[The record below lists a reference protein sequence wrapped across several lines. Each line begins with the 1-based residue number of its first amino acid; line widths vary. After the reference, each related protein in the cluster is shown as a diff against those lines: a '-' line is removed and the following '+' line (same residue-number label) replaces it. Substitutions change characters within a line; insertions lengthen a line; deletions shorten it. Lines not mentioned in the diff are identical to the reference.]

1 MLRRSS
7 QWSELNPSV
16 VKMINKLAITSFLAL
31 ALTGCNSSAP
41 QAVQNPNSNQAPQR
55 NEKMQSVVSHTTE
68 NQPPPAGNSSNTGTG
83 TKTKW
88 TQSGNPIDTKD
99 FDNEIAQA
107 VKAQKAKPT
116 DAAANSAL
124 ADAYFKRG
132 FALTEARQYASALG
146 DFRRVIKYDPKN
158 EDAKGWIDQIIS
170 IYNSIN
176 KEYPKEGEEP
186 PPLPFK
192 KEN

>member
-1 MLRRSS
+1 M
-7 QWSELNPSV
+7 
-16 VKMINKLAITSFLAL
+16 KKLAIFGFFAFL
-31 ALTGCNSSAP
+31 LTGCNSSAP
-41 QAVQNPNSNQAPQR
+41 QTVQTSNSNQAPQR

-68 NQPPPAGNSSNTGTG
+68 NQPPPAGNSSNTTAGP
-83 TKTKW
+83 KTKW
-88 TQSGNPIDTKD
+88 TQSGNPIDTKE
-99 FDNEIAQA
+99 FDSEISQA
-107 VKAQKAKPT
+107 VKAQKANPKDT
-116 DAAANSAL
+116 AANSAL

-146 DFRRVIKYDPKN
+146 DFRRVLKYDSSN
-158 EDAKGWIDQIIS
+158 EEAKGWIDQIIS

-192 KEN
+192 KEK

>member
-1 MLRRSS
+1 M
-7 QWSELNPSV
+7 
-16 VKMINKLAITSFLAL
+16 KFLAIFGFLVI
-31 ALTGCNSSAP
+31 ALTGCSSSAP
-41 QAVQNPNSNQAPQR
+41 QTVQNPNTNQAPQR
-55 NEKMQSVVSHTTE
+55 NEKMQSVVSHTLE
-68 NQPPPAGNSSNTGTG
+68 NQTPPAGNSSNTNAGTG

-88 TQSGNPIDTKD
+88 TQSGNPIDTKE

-107 VKAQKAKPT
+107 VKAQKAKPA

-158 EDAKGWIDQIIS
+158 EGAKEWIDQIIT